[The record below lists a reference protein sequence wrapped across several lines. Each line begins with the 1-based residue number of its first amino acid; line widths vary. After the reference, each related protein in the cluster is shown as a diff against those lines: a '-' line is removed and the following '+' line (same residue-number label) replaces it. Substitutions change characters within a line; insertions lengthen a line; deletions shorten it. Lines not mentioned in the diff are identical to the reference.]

1 MRQNPSRTETRWI
14 ERLIRREAT
23 HSEPSRAVPD
33 SSDRPAGFVD
43 PATGAL
49 VRFIRFGISTFGG
62 PDVFAPERAI

>member
-14 ERLIRREAT
+14 ERLIRREAA
-23 HSEPSRAVPD
+23 HSRAVPD

-49 VRFIRFGISTFGG
+49 VRWIRFGISTFGG